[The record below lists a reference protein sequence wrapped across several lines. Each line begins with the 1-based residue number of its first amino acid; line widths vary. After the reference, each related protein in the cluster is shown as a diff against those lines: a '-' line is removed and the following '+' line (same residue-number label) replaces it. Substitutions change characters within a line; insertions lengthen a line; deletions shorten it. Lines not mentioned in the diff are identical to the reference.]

1 MDKPTPYARRI
12 PDSHEIPADLL
23 ELPIWLAWRLVQR
36 PGQAKPG
43 KQPVSPITG
52 REKGW
57 GDPANQADFETAR
70 DYAEANG
77 CTGLGIAITPGCGL
91 AGGDLDG
98 CRCPD
103 TGELTEAATAI
114 LAAAATYTEVSPGL
128 AGIRFIARGS
138 FGGFTGTDN
147 DIHVELYDGVTSK
160 LRFLT
165 ITGDYLEQYP
175 FAVEERDLTDVG
187 RQFFPH
193 KGEASDQAKLS
204 GEFHPVDIT
213 GLDISDYARKVIT
226 TGEYTGDDGSVA
238 IFGIAKDLI
247 RAGLSVDDTARVL
260 ADPANGISAVA
271 FRRRGANPAA
281 AMDWLINQVVLKAA
295 REVDEEPPPVDL
307 AFLSKRTTGRWLTP
321 VGELLERPQPLEWL
335 IKGFLLPGSLAMI
348 VGDPEGGKSLLAI
361 WWAACIAILR
371 AWLGYRVKQGPV
383 IYIAGEGH
391 FGIRRRLK
399 AWAIAHDCEDDLKR
413 APLFVSS
420 SGTRFIDRKALD
432 EVISEID
439 GVAEE
444 HGPPVLIVID
454 TLHRNLGGEENS
466 ADDMGIFFHHADV
479 IRFRYGCTVLI
490 VHHTGHGDKERGRG
504 TSSIRA
510 ALDIE
515 YLLSS
520 NGTTR
525 TLKPT
530 KAKDMPRPAPLLF
543 NLKEIELPWK
553 DADGDHETSVILEAA
568 NGSAAMPDTKAS
580 ANIRL
585 GVETLCT
592 VLDTTGRDEVTLE
605 AWRQE
610 FYARHPGDS
619 HDAKKKAFQR
629 VRTDLVTNHVCD
641 VRDDLYR
648 LADTATQC
656 RWSDIVGMLLTR
668 QITAKPH
675 GK

>member
-1 MDKPTPYARRI
+1 MNDSIELTLWKNANAIQGKAESLPWATLPDVIREAAGQPNKESCPMIKLATFGSQRTAKGSLRHDENIRSITGIEGDYDGEVIPPAEAIARLEAHKVRAYVYTTWNHAPDKPRWRVLAPLSAPVTPEARQRYVEALNGVLGGVLARESMDVSRSYFI
-12 PDSHEIPADLL
+12 GTPPGVEPEILATFDDPADGYPLDQIDHLDELRLPFKGKAVDHEEEAQRESSGDLL
-23 ELPIWLAWRLVQR
+23 HELLAGDDVHGNALRLV
-36 PGQAKPG
+36 
-43 KQPVSPITG
+43 
-52 REKGW
+52 
-57 GDPANQADFETAR
+57 AR
-70 DYAEANG
+70 WVYRGMEDAE
-77 CTGLGIAITPGCGL
+77 
-91 AGGDLDG
+91 
-98 CRCPD
+98 
-103 TGELTEAATAI
+103 
-114 LAAAATYTEVSPGL
+114 
-128 AGIRFIARGS
+128 IRQIMK
-138 FGGFTGTDN
+138 T
-147 DIHVELYDGVTSK
+147 
-160 LRFLT
+160 
-165 ITGDYLEQYP
+165 
-175 FAVEERDLTDVG
+175 
-187 RQFFPH
+187 
-193 KGEASDQAKLS
+193 LS
-204 GEFHPVDIT
+204 GEVAKARGEERAADLVGAELERMIA
-213 GLDISDYARKVIT
+213 GARGKQYA
-226 TGEYTGDDGSVA
+226 
-238 IFGIAKDLI
+238 
-247 RAGLSVDDTARVL
+247 
-260 ADPANGISAVA
+260 P
-271 FRRRGANPAA
+271 
-281 AMDWLINQVVLKAA
+281 
-295 REVDEEPPPVDL
+295 PPPVDL

-371 AWLGYRVKQGPV
+371 AWLGNRVKQGPV
-383 IYIAGEGH
+383 VYIAGEGH

-439 GVAEE
+439 GVADE

-466 ADDMGIFFHHADV
+466 ADDMGIFFHHADA

-515 YLLSS
+515 FLLSS

-568 NGSAAMPDTKAS
+568 NGSAAMPETKAS

-585 GVETLCT
+585 GVETLIT

-619 HDAKKKAFQR
+619 HDSKKKAFQR
-629 VRTDLVTNHVCD
+629 ARTDLVSNHVCD

-648 LADTATQC
+648 LSDTATYC
-656 RWSDIVGMLLTR
+656 RWSDIVAMLLPR
-668 QITAKPH
+668 QIVKKPH